1 MPRQRWV
8 LYEAWRQAEGE
19 HDLLVARLF
28 SAERERF
35 YPRTASDR
43 EEILEIGGEIAR
55 LRKAANEAHDAWLRD
70 LLERTPEPE

>member
-1 MPRQRWV
+1 MARKRWI
-8 LYEAWRQAEGE
+8 LYETWRQAEGE

-43 EEILEIGGEIAR
+43 EQVLEIAR
-55 LRKAANEAHDAWLRD
+55 LRKAANDAHDAWLRD

>member
-1 MPRQRWV
+1 M

-35 YPRTASDR
+35 VPRTESDR
-43 EEILEIGGEIAR
+43 ETVLEIAR
-55 LRKAANEAHDAWLRD
+55 LREAANEAHEAWLRD
-70 LLERTPEPE
+70 LLERTPDAE